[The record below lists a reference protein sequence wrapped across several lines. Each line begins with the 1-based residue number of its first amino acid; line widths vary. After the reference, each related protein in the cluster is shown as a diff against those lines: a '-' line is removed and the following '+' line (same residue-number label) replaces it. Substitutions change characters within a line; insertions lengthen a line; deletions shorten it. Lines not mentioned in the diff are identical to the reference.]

1 VDQSSPQL
9 TPPEKTPSDPPMP
22 RVGRVGE
29 FVGSR
34 LLLIGLLAGLLG
46 LGLLVFAGIKLWLVV
61 IRGSLGS
68 DVVPLVVGGGLALA
82 LLSIGRS
89 ATRTGLQYLR
99 GQKTLARD
107 VGRFVSRRIERR
119 RRTRGR

>member
-1 VDQSSPQL
+1 
-9 TPPEKTPSDPPMP
+9 MP
-22 RVGRVGE
+22 RVGRVSE

-46 LGLLVFAGIKLWLVV
+46 SGLLIFAGIKLWLVV

-68 DVVPLVVGGGLALA
+68 DVVPLVVGGGLAFA
-82 LLSIGRS
+82 LLSIGGS
-89 ATRTGLQYLR
+89 ATRTGLKYLR

-107 VGRFVSRRIERR
+107 VGRFIARRMERR
-119 RRTRGR
+119 RRARGQ

>member
-1 VDQSSPQL
+1 
-9 TPPEKTPSDPPMP
+9 MP
-22 RVGRVGE
+22 RVAKVSE

-34 LLLIGLLAGLLG
+34 LLLLGLLTGLIG

-68 DVVPLVVGGGLALA
+68 DVVPLVVGGGLAFA
-82 LLSIGRS
+82 LLSIGGS
-89 ATRTGLQYLR
+89 ATRTGFQYLR
-99 GQKTLARD
+99 GQRTLARD
-107 VGRFVSRRIERR
+107 VGRFVARRIERR